1 MVNWIAGWKAGV
13 GPVMKVMKFDSD
25 DPMAV
30 ANTAYS
36 RFYFNSEAS
45 NLSYVFSH
53 FQTAAALNKSNYPG
67 GHSPGG
73 FYGLQT
79 GSLGDQWVL
88 RSTYSTSGENPGQ
101 ERYEIFGFVG
111 RMPDIAGTIPF
122 SECKLVG
129 GDGTSR
135 ILWNNKMAG
144 TSGYIFSVTNYGVTC
159 FSTVTTETGLNYR
172 RIPPNF
178 GYTGWCI
185 KPSNQSAGFDAALTG
200 DQDLVSLMLWDLP
213 CNNVPIPKPS
223 GTPISGQLAFAVEP
237 GRAKIARPGFSV
249 DTATGRQLI
258 MDSDRTPIKVVMM
271 GETPAIAPGTSYFV
285 AKPAAIDFDLSP
297 SMICDT
303 ICNLNGWGFSIPPVN
318 LNLGTGAEQTWAY
331 YKVEPNG
338 IRFSVVGSH
347 SVAVRFMLYA
357 TGREG
362 YSSGGNQVMRRLGNE
377 HFQIK
382 RPGSSDVAPGYND
395 ILVDT
400 RFSAVTVLAEGYI
413 PASSFSAANQVHWRY
428 GNVAARINFDSQGLF
443 LFPKVI
449 VDFGDMYRQGN
460 HSMIIKPAGGG
471 TVEVMR
477 QSMATVVNS
486 DHCIV
491 HISPGNDAGAT
502 GFPEPAGVRY
512 FILGAATL

>member
-1 MVNWIAGWKAGV
+1 MVNWIAEWKAGV
-13 GPVMKVMKFDSD
+13 GPVMKVMKFDGD

-53 FQTAAALNKSNYPG
+53 FQLPQALNTTSYPN
-67 GHSPGG
+67 G
-73 FYGLQT
+73 FHGLQT
-79 GSLGDQWVL
+79 GSLSDQWVM
-88 RSTYSTSGENPGQ
+88 RTNAGATPTQ
-101 ERYEIFGFVG
+101 YEIFGLIG

-122 SECKLVG
+122 AEVKFIS
-129 GDGTSR
+129 GDGTAR
-135 ILWNNKMAG
+135 ILWNNKMSG

-159 FSTVTTETGLNYR
+159 YSTETGSTGLAYR
-172 RIPPNF
+172 RIPPEF

-185 KPSNQSAGFDAALTG
+185 RPSDQSAGFSTYLAG
-200 DQDLVSLMLWDLP
+200 DQDYVNTMIWDLP

-237 GRAKIARPGFSV
+237 GRAKMARPGFSV

-258 MDSDRTPIKVVMM
+258 MDSDRTPIKCVMM

-285 AKPAAIDFDLSP
+285 AKPASIDFDLSQ
-297 SMICDT
+297 SMVCDT
-303 ICNLNGWGFSIPPVN
+303 ICNLNGWGFAIPPVN

-338 IRFSVVGSH
+338 ITFSVVGSH
-347 SVAVRFMLYA
+347 SVAIRFMLYA
-357 TGREG
+357 TGLQG
-362 YSSGGNQVMRRLGNE
+362 HTSGGNQVMRRLGNE

-382 RPGSSDVAPGYND
+382 RPGSSDAAPGYND

-400 RFSAVTVLAEGYI
+400 RFSAVTVLADGYI
-413 PASSFSAANQVHWRY
+413 PTSSFSAANQVHWRY
-428 GNVAARINFDSQGLF
+428 GNIAARINFDSQGMF
-443 LFPKVI
+443 VFPKVI

-460 HSMIIKPAGGG
+460 HAMRINPDGGG
-471 TVEVMR
+471 IGEVMR
-477 QSMATVVNS
+477 QSMATVVNN

-491 HISPGNDAGAT
+491 HISPGNYSGAT
-502 GFPEPAGVRY
+502 GFPDPVGVRY